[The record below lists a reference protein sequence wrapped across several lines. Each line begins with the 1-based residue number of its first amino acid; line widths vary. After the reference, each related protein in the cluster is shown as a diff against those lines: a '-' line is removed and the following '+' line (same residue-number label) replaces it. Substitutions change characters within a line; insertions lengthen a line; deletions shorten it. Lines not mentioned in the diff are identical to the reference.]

1 MLAARTMKMVN
12 SATTIEDAV
21 AALEVAGSKVRAAE
35 YFYGRQEASKSTVE
49 KAWRALFAAED
60 KVKSLSVR
68 A

>member
-1 MLAARTMKMVN
+1 MLAARTMKMVE

-35 YFYGRQEASKSTVE
+35 YFHARKECSKSTVD
-49 KAWRALFAAED
+49 KAWKAFFAAEN
-60 KVKSLSVR
+60 KVKSLLVR